1 MESGMTGEPS
11 SHFLL
16 SCVMEEL
23 KVALTNKLHAVM
35 TGCSNAKVMNEGV
48 VKSHLLHKA
57 R

>member
-1 MESGMTGEPS
+1 MTGEPS